1 MKPKRIILVRHG
13 QSLGNADP
21 DHYETTPD
29 YALHLTEQ
37 GVVQAQAAGGQILD
51 LIGDES
57 VKAYVSPWY
66 RTRQTLESISAVLG
80 DQVVRSVEDPRIR
93 EQEWGHL
100 RSVDSM
106 RRLVQE
112 RIEFSPF
119 YYRLPDGESGADVYD
134 RISTFLETLHR
145 DFEKSNFP
153 DNALIVTHG
162 MTLRVFLMRWFHWTV
177 EYFERVRNPE
187 NAEVVIMEL
196 GEDGRY
202 LLATTMRLRDV

>member
-106 RRLVQE
+106 LRLVQE